1 MDMRRS
7 NIPFN
12 RPYIAGK
19 ELFYMAQ
26 AVEYGSLAGDGRFA
40 AQCSRLMEEKFN
52 INKVLLTHSCTG
64 ALEMA
69 AILCDIQPGDE
80 VIMPSFTF
88 VSTANAFALRGA
100 RIKFI
105 DIRPDTLNID
115 ETLLEDMIS
124 KKTKVLVPV
133 HYAGVGCEMD
143 TIMDIANNHELLVVE
158 DAAQGVNSTYKGR
171 YLGTIGQLGTYSFH
185 ETKNFICGEGG
196 ALTVNDPVFEERAD
210 IVLKRGTNRD
220 QFFRGEVDRYT
231 WVDVGSSYLMSDLLA
246 AFLFAQLEN
255 MDKINQKRND
265 IWNFYHKA
273 LIPLVNEGFIRLPYI
288 PPECETNAHLF
299 YIILRDEDARDS
311 LMAYLKKQQ
320 IHSVFHYI
328 PLHLSN
334 IGRSMGY
341 DDGQLPVTESLSG
354 RLLRLPFYYEL
365 TRQEQE
371 RIVNHIF
378 DFFKYHKGS

>member
-1 MDMRRS
+1 MG

-12 RPYIAGK
+12 KPYIAGK
-19 ELFYMAQ
+19 ELFYLAQ
-26 AVEYGSLAGDGRFA
+26 AVEFGSLAGGGRFTT
-40 AQCSRLMEEKFN
+40 QCCQLMEEKFS

-64 ALEMA
+64 ALEMT
-69 AILCDIQPGDE
+69 AILCDIMPGDE

-100 RIKFI
+100 KIRFV
-105 DIRPDTLNID
+105 DIRSDTLNMD
-115 ETLLEDMIS
+115 ENLVEPLLS
-124 KKTKVLVPV
+124 KKTKVIVPV

-143 TIMDIANNHELLVVE
+143 TIMDIAQKHGLLVVE

-196 ALTVNDPVFEERAD
+196 ALTVNDPIFTDRAD
-210 IVLKRGTNRD
+210 VVLKRGTNRD
-220 QFFRGEVDRYT
+220 QFLRGEVDRYT

-246 AFLFAQLEN
+246 AFLYAQLEN
-255 MDKINQKRND
+255 LDQINQKRNA
-265 IWNFYHKA
+265 IWDFYHKA
-273 LIPLVNEGFIRLPYI
+273 LIPLANDGLIRLPYT

-299 YIILRDEDARDS
+299 YIIMRDDKTRDN
-311 LMAYLKKQQ
+311 LMAFLKKRG
-320 IHSVFHYI
+320 IHSVFHYV
-328 PLHLSN
+328 PLHLSE

-341 DDGQLPVTESLSG
+341 KDSQLPVTESMSG

-371 RIVNHIF
+371 TIVNYIF
-378 DFFKYHKGS
+378 DFFEYNHRI